1 MRLNVQ
7 SISLWLAVVFG
18 AVMLAAFVAFP
29 GFFPPMSPS
38 MTPDEVARFYAD
50 NTGSIRLS
58 MVTFNFCGVML
69 VPFFMVIVYQL
80 KRIATPSQ
88 VFAYAFLAAAVSGV
102 TLFALA
108 DLFWLIAAFR
118 PDRDPQLIQLLNDL
132 AWIIFTAPVG
142 MIVAEMICLAL
153 AVYLDENA
161 EPIFPRWVAPFSLA
175 VAVAIIPST
184 CAAFVK
190 SGPLAWDGAISFWLR
205 ICSYAAFLVVMFF
218 VLRRVIQRQEAE
230 EAAAAATVG
239 EPVEVGA

>member
-1 MRLNVQ
+1 M
-7 SISLWLAVVFG
+7 
-18 AVMLAAFVAFP
+18 
-29 GFFPPMSPS
+29 
-38 MTPDEVARFYAD
+38 
-50 NTGSIRLS
+50 
-58 MVTFNFCGVML
+58 
-69 VPFFMVIVYQL
+69 
-80 KRIATPSQ
+80 KRMATPSQ
-88 VFAYAFLAAAVSGV
+88 VFAYAFLASAVSGV

-108 DLFWLIAAFR
+108 DLFWLIAAFPAR
-118 PDRDPQLIQLLNDL
+118 PRPAAHPALNDL

-153 AVYLDENA
+153 AVYLDEHA

-218 VLRRVIQRQEAE
+218 VLRRVIQKE
-230 EAAAAATVG
+230 EAAEAAAPAG